1 MHDGHAP
8 SIGSTDLRALGTAR
22 GAAGAPSRLPRSLLL
37 EAVQLELGE
46 AARERAAAREAA
58 ELLVES
64 YLSLG
69 EGVVRQ
75 AKGLLQ
81 EVEAAEG

>member
-1 MHDGHAP
+1 
-8 SIGSTDLRALGTAR
+8 
-22 GAAGAPSRLPRSLLL
+22 
-37 EAVQLELGE
+37 VQLELGE